1 MELEG
6 IFLILAFASLSK
18 GILLQLPTLWSAIRF
33 ILVFPLHIG
42 VYFTL
47 KLLTYF
53 PLIMQ
58 DLDLT
63 FSRTREYKF
72 LAVSGGILLEV
83 GTGSYSNEVEYKEQ
97 GYFCCV
103 LFSRSGW
110 GDYKSKTE
118 EERTSVQGGTLHP
131 GIDFDL
137 PAVLY
142 LSLQF
147 STADSIS
154 QLLKSLN

>member
-72 LAVSGGILLEV
+72 LAVSGEFCQKLELDHIQMKQNIKNRDIFV
-83 GTGSYSNEVEYKEQ
+83 VFCSRDLDGETTNLKQKKKEQVYKEEH
-97 GYFCCV
+97 YTHELILTF
-103 LFSRSGW
+103 LLSSTF
-110 GDYKSKTE
+110 
-118 EERTSVQGGTLHP
+118 
-131 GIDFDL
+131 
-137 PAVLY
+137 LY
-142 LSLQF
+142 NSP
-147 STADSIS
+147 
-154 QLLKSLN
+154 